1 MTSQGSSRKS
11 ERNRYTIESVN
22 KLAEEVLK
30 PGVCNHPQHH
40 STTLVSL
47 IASDGGD
54 GSRTHTLHGGTSKST
69 FSDHRPPVMTTDQET
84 GMRKFVEHPSPT
96 EQGPIVQES
105 TSKSKKPTKLPVA
118 SSESYTSVP
127 STPTEGRSTTS
138 SSSSSAAPTPV
149 QQRKEYE
156 RKGKGLR
163 KSSTNKMQKV
173 SPVLN
178 NSTAKHRGGATVQPT
193 LQQAPPPS
201 PQVEKE
207 HLERKESES
216 SLRSID
222 SESTSSTSDK
232 SEKEEN
238 ATSPGENP
246 EVDSTP
252 PLAKEPGTG
261 QTIPLLLAQE
271 EFLLSK
277 TKQSPPEPVPVTS
290 PLEDGEGKREE
301 IEKDGVVHV
310 QEREVEKKEK
320 LPLLPTPRPRSKKKL
335 RQQQRKEDKLRRKER
350 ERERVREREEG
361 EKRKEQNV
369 ESEVKQTTESP
380 ELQLNSTLEETT
392 ENMAPSH
399 VAEENKPSKIVATS
413 PKKAKKVE
421 VKTLSKSAKLPSRSR
436 TAPAHV
442 TVPTHP
448 PLNISP
454 SPVQP
459 PHQDEPEERSDS
471 PEVEQLAQTWP
482 ATELEDFK
490 ESPESLS
497 PSSQPELTFSRENS
511 EDGSS
516 VTDQSDNVLQSSH
529 PMEAIP
535 MSALRAMRAKGSKQH
550 KKEEEGFGAPTTSP
564 KKNVTTARKT
574 KEVEK
579 TSTRST
585 DKPSISVSSHAPQVE
600 PRKKKSLPNISPDD
614 TTSTDSTPSPEPSK
628 VIDELIK
635 SPHEIA
641 ATLLS
646 KNSAIKKRKVKSDPE
661 QEGSDE
667 GDDLKYEKH
676 PSEDEQSGKVLWAA
690 DGDKHQMGL
699 MRHYKPPTRLS
710 LDAEPFYP
718 SSDYVPRVKQ
728 HRKYHHPDTPYAH
741 GSHLNIPSGFP
752 SSSPAEESGMYFERK
767 SRVREIRPPHH
778 LSLRSTQLRH
788 HGNTLTPSPP
798 PYVVSSDT
806 YYAERH
812 GGIEP
817 SESSRYP
824 HISPDV
830 SPYDIQHDEFYS
842 PSVSGRHIG
851 VEGLPGP
858 RSRMSRSSALYDDQ
872 MYSSSQQHEAAV
884 YAAAQR
890 RERHPLSHL
899 PSTGSLWDQQLMQ
912 DEETALLRRQQQLM
926 LARKLREEQ
935 LVKMHARR
943 SAEALTSLNYP
954 QSHLSRSTVYPDATS
969 PWDED
974 VYLPAH
980 QVDETFLT
988 EPMHPHPIR
997 QPRQQLLQE
1006 HMSQVASYPR
1016 RRRYSSDNEVGG
1028 EFLPDLLQ
1036 TPSSPGPISSS
1047 TGLNK
1052 APGTAFSG
1060 MAQARAA
1067 AVSGREHDIL
1077 SDNRSEVRCVLMI
1090 KVHVYIP
1097 DYITMGCYIE

>member
-1 MTSQGSSRKS
+1 M
-11 ERNRYTIESVN
+11 
-22 KLAEEVLK
+22 
-30 PGVCNHPQHH
+30 
-40 STTLVSL
+40 
-47 IASDGGD
+47 
-54 GSRTHTLHGGTSKST
+54 
-69 FSDHRPPVMTTDQET
+69 
-84 GMRKFVEHPSPT
+84 
-96 EQGPIVQES
+96 
-105 TSKSKKPTKLPVA
+105 
-118 SSESYTSVP
+118 
-127 STPTEGRSTTS
+127 
-138 SSSSSAAPTPV
+138 
-149 QQRKEYE
+149 
-156 RKGKGLR
+156 
-163 KSSTNKMQKV
+163 
-173 SPVLN
+173 
-178 NSTAKHRGGATVQPT
+178 
-193 LQQAPPPS
+193 
-201 PQVEKE
+201 
-207 HLERKESES
+207 
-216 SLRSID
+216 D

-246 EVDSTP
+246 EIDSNP

-271 EFLLSK
+271 EFLLQK
-277 TKQSPPEPVPVTS
+277 AKLSPPESVAATS
-290 PLEDGEGKREE
+290 LLEDGEGKREE
-301 IEKDGVVHV
+301 GEKDGVVHVHV

-350 ERERVREREEG
+350 EREKVREREEG

-369 ESEVKQTTESP
+369 ESEMKQTAESP
-380 ELQLNSTLEETT
+380 ELQLTSPLEETT
-392 ENMAPSH
+392 ENMNMAPSS
-399 VAEENKPSKIVATS
+399 VAEERKPSKVVATS

-421 VKTLSKSAKLPSRSR
+421 LKTHSKSAKLPSRSR

-442 TVPTHP
+442 TVPPTPP
-448 PLNISP
+448 PLSISP
-454 SPVQP
+454 SLPAQP

-516 VTDQSDNVLQSSH
+516 VTDQSDSVLQSSH

-535 MSALRAMRAKGSKQH
+535 MSALRAMRAKGSKQR
-550 KKEEEGFGAPTTSP
+550 KVEEEGSGAPTTSP
-564 KKNVTTARKT
+564 KKNITTARRT

-585 DKPSISVSSHAPQVE
+585 DKSSTSNQSHTLQVE
-600 PRKKKSLPNISPDD
+600 PRKKKYLSADD
-614 TTSTDSTPSPEPSK
+614 TSTTDSTPSPEPTK
-628 VIDELIK
+628 VIENELLIKSK

-641 ATLLS
+641 AKLLS
-646 KNSAIKKRKVKSDPE
+646 KNPAIKKRKVKTDPE

-667 GDDLKYEKH
+667 GDDMKYEKH
-676 PSEDEQSGKVLWAA
+676 MSEDEPSGKVLWAA

-699 MRHYKPPTRLS
+699 MRHYKAPTTLS

-718 SSDYVPRVKQ
+718 SSDYVPRVKPYK
-728 HRKYHHPDTPYAH
+728 KYHHPDTPYAH
-741 GSHLNIPSGFP
+741 GSHLSIPSGFS
-752 SSSPAEESGMYFERK
+752 SSSPAEESGVYFERK

-798 PYVVSSDT
+798 PYVMSTDT
-806 YYAERH
+806 YYSERH

-817 SESSRYP
+817 SELSRYP

-858 RSRMSRSSALYDDQ
+858 RSRMSRSSTLYDDQ
-872 MYSSSQQHEAAV
+872 LYSSPQQHEAAV

-890 RERHPLSHL
+890 RERHGHLS
-899 PSTGSLWDQQLMQ
+899 STGSLWDQHQLMQ
-912 DEETALLRRQQQLM
+912 DEEAALLRRQQQLI

-943 SAEALTSLNYP
+943 SAETLSTLNYP
-954 QSHLSRSTVYPDATS
+954 QPHLARSTVYPDATS
-969 PWDED
+969 PWEED
-974 VYLPAH
+974 AYLSAH
-980 QVDETFLT
+980 QVDDTFLT
-988 EPMHPHPIR
+988 EPMHPHAIR

-1006 HMSQVASYPR
+1006 HMSQMASYPR

-1077 SDNRSEVRCVLMI
+1077 SDNRSEVRRVFMVE
-1090 KVHVYIP
+1090 VHVYIP
-1097 DYITMGCYIE
+1097 DYISY